1 MGLLTRMGQRLAFL
15 LFMAVTIR
23 LIGGLL
29 SPAHPT
35 NEVPMST
42 VKDRFGEEHQVA
54 TAAITTTGLAAPLD
68 DPQMHEALE
77 SLPFHGDG
85 PGAKMTNHSASGP
98 VTLTPNDVAEL
109 NNRYH
114 RLKGDAP

>member
-1 MGLLTRMGQRLAFL
+1 MGLLKGIGWRLGFIFAL
-15 LFMAVTIR
+15 ALTARV
-23 LIGGLL
+23 IGGLF

-35 NEVPMST
+35 NEIPMT
-42 VKDRFGEEHQVA
+42 TMTDRFGNAVPVSVS
-54 TAAITTTGLAAPLD
+54 AIKTSALDAPLD
-68 DPQMHEALE
+68 DEKMQQALA

-85 PGAKMTNHSASGP
+85 PGAKMTYKSSSGP

-109 NNRYH
+109 NLRYH

>member
-1 MGLLTRMGQRLAFL
+1 MGFLNRLMWRLGFL
-15 LFMAVTIR
+15 IVMAVTIR
-23 LIGGLL
+23 LVGGLF
-29 SPAHPT
+29 SPAHPVNQPEMT
-35 NEVPMST
+35 EWPGNPGIPVS
-42 VKDRFGEEHQVA
+42 R
-54 TAAITTTGLAAPLD
+54 AAIRTSQLAAPLD
-68 DPQMHEALE
+68 DPLMQQALA

-85 PGAKMTNHSASGP
+85 PGAKMTYRSAEGP

>member
-1 MGLLTRMGQRLAFL
+1 MGFFQRLGMRLGLL

-23 LIGGLL
+23 LVGGLF
-29 SPAHPT
+29 SPAHPV
-35 NEVPMST
+35 NEVPMTT
-42 VKDRFGEEHQVA
+42 VKDRFGSEHQVA
-54 TAAITTTGLAAPLD
+54 SAAIKTSQLAAPID
-68 DPQMHEALE
+68 DEAMQQALE

-85 PGAKMTNHSASGP
+85 PGAKMTYNSSTGP

-109 NNRYH
+109 NLRYH